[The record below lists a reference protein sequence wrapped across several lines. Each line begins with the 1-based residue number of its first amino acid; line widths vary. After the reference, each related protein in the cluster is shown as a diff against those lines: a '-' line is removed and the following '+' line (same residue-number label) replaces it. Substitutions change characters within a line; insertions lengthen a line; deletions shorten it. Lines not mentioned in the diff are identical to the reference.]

1 MKTQTFKSMRGW
13 QSVTVIPAPEIGPN
27 RIIEIL
33 TMKRSDGT
41 LTSSASV
48 QKVEFGYQTFM
59 MAGDYRVA
67 LIVTKT
73 RATEKTVAAQ
83 QAQALEMLP
92 QVIER
97 AVSFYWNKQA
107 KQQAA

>member
-13 QSVTVIPAPEIGPN
+13 QSVTVVQAPEIGPK

-33 TMKRSDGT
+33 TMKRSSGRLVT
-41 LTSSASV
+41 TAQV
-48 QKVEFGYQTFM
+48 QTIEAGLLLYRTFSDFNEFL
-59 MAGDYRVA
+59 AA
-67 LIVTKT
+67 NKT

-97 AVSFYWNKQA
+97 AVAFYWNKLA